1 MSLAEDFS
9 KPKPLASCAEREHPC
24 SVETRMDNRAQRE
37 PTMVPAEG
45 EADRLSFVSDI
56 REILRPAA
64 LPNVAPDESTL
75 IPSTDISVDEAPLT
89 GTRELTGENLHRLV
103 LVLGGRVQ
111 IETDDLS
118 VPVESGEAMW
128 LGPCSRVALSAS
140 EPARLCIVSSSW
152 IVSLP
157 RHAEPVRDAAGRL
170 REIAQWLTMELRA
183 DFDGAEEYRAT
194 LLRLLAGEWL
204 RLNSDDMCV
213 LEKRLRAYVLEHIEE
228 PISLEVVARHV
239 GVGRYHLCRKYRR
252 ATGQSPMHAVRTV
265 RLERARELLATTKL
279 PLRVVA
285 KKVGLS
291 SEQHLSRLLRSHFQV
306 GVRDIRQ
313 RAGQ

>member
-1 MSLAEDFS
+1 
-9 KPKPLASCAEREHPC
+9 
-24 SVETRMDNRAQRE
+24 
-37 PTMVPAEG
+37 MVPAEG
-45 EADRLSFVSDI
+45 ESDQLGFVSDI

-64 LPNVAPDESTL
+64 IPDVAPPAATTAEVTVDESPLLGSRQLANPDQHQL
-75 IPSTDISVDEAPLT
+75 I
-89 GTRELTGENLHRLV
+89 LV
-103 LVLGGRVQ
+103 LDGRLQ
-111 IETDDLS
+111 IESDSLNVT
-118 VPVESGEAMW
+118 VEAGEAMW
-128 LGPCSRVALSAS
+128 LTPCGDTALHSAN
-140 EPARLCIVSSSW
+140 PTRLCVVASAW
-152 IVSLP
+152 GVSLP
-157 RHAEPVRDAAGRL
+157 EHREPVRDAAGRL
-170 REIAQWLTMELRA
+170 REITQWLTMELRSE
-183 DFDGAEEYRAT
+183 FDGAEEYRLT

-204 RLNSDDMCV
+204 RLNTDDMCV

-279 PLRVVA
+279 PLRIVA
-285 KKVGLS
+285 KRVGLS

>member
-1 MSLAEDFS
+1 
-9 KPKPLASCAEREHPC
+9 
-24 SVETRMDNRAQRE
+24 
-37 PTMVPAEG
+37 MVPAEG
-45 EADRLSFVSDI
+45 DARQLDFVSDI

-64 LPNVAPDESTL
+64 LPDVAPNDSSP
-75 IPSTDISVDEAPLT
+75 IPGANVSVDEAPLV
-89 GTRELTGENLHRLV
+89 GTRELTGDNLHRLV
-103 LVLGGRVQ
+103 LVLSGRVQ
-111 IETDDLS
+111 IETGELS
-118 VPVESGEAMW
+118 FPVEPGEAIW
-128 LGPCSRVALSAS
+128 LAPSGRVVLSAAES
-140 EPARLCIVSSSW
+140 TRLCIVSSSW

-157 RHAEPVRDAAGRL
+157 HHPEPVRDAAGRL

-183 DFDGAEEYRAT
+183 DFDGAEEYRLT